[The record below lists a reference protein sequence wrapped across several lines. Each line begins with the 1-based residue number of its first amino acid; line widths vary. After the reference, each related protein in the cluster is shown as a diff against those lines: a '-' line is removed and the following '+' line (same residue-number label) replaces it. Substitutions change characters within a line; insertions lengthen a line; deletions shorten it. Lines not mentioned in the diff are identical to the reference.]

1 MFFVFA
7 GFVLF
12 CVIFYVCLICL
23 FLLVLQLQIVFKK
36 VIDEN
41 LRMASPYRLALSE
54 IPGRLA
60 SLHVVAEDHDF
71 AEEDREEVGENN
83 NVLLNGTT
91 VSSPDEYVIR
101 QRGRRRITL
110 SWSPDK
116 VSAQNRS
123 PFEKTPTKIQTTMT
137 LRSSPRKRL
146 MISGDQEDNSILEE
160 RSPRRKPIT
169 PVKNLWSASP
179 MIKKTR
185 LGEEEQRPLAQS
197 ASFDVPLSTLL
208 LGLSQ
213 DQLIGM
219 IQNIAGSDVKLENKI
234 RNGIPL
240 PDLR

>member
-1 MFFVFA
+1 MTT
-7 GFVLF
+7 
-12 CVIFYVCLICL
+12 
-23 FLLVLQLQIVFKK
+23 
-36 VIDEN
+36 
-41 LRMASPYRLALSE
+41 PYRLALSE

-60 SLHVVAEDHDF
+60 SMDITTTTPENNDQDF
-71 AEEDREEVGENN
+71 DGETPPTINN
-83 NVLLNGTT
+83 NVLVNGM
-91 VSSPDEYVIR
+91 VSSPDELVIR

-116 VSAQNRS
+116 VAAQNRS
-123 PFEKTPTKIQTTMT
+123 PFEKTPTKTQPSTMT

-146 MISGDQEDNSILEE
+146 LISNGEQGDNSFCDDKT
-160 RSPRRKPIT
+160 PRKKQIT

-185 LGEEEQRPLAQS
+185 LGEEEQRPLAQN
-197 ASFDVPLSTLL
+197 AGFDVPLSTLL

-213 DQLIGM
+213 DQLIKI

-234 RNGIPL
+234 RNSIPL